1 MPAKETDV
9 SIYEDLNIEPIIN
22 AGGTLTT
29 LGGSLMLPEIVE
41 AMKEASRAFVP
52 MHELHLAVGRRIAE
66 LTGVEA
72 AHVCAGAAAGI
83 ALMAAACMAGP
94 DGEKIRRLPDTTG
107 MPSTFVVHR
116 NHRHGYD
123 QALRVAGGTLHEIE
137 ADADEL
143 ERAVRTPGVAGVF
156 YTFAWNLHGEVLPLT
171 QVAEIAHRTKVPARN
186 GVPVLVDA
194 AAEVPPVENL
204 WRFVKEGADLVTF
217 SGGKALRGPQSTG
230 LLLGRADLI
239 EACRL
244 NDCPNHS
251 IGRSM
256 KVGKEDIAGLLKA
269 VELYVARD
277 HIAEGLVWDRRVA
290 RVLETLQ
297 GLPGVQAQRQ
307 MPYGV
312 GQQIPHAA
320 ITWDEAALGIT
331 CEELR
336 QRLLEGQPRI
346 AVQVVD
352 ARRYPRGGFA
362 AAEVRVHP
370 HTLREGEEVVVAER
384 IQEILRETAKGR
396 A

>member
-1 MPAKETDV
+1 MDV
-9 SIYEDLNIEPIIN
+9 YNDLGVKPIIN
-22 AGGTLTT
+22 AAGTLTT
-29 LGGSLMLPEIVE
+29 LGGSLILPEVME
-41 AMKEASRAFVP
+41 AMVEASRAFVP
-52 MHELHLAVGRRIAE
+52 MGELHLAAGRHIAE
-66 LTGVEA
+66 WTGVEA
-72 AHVCAGAAAGI
+72 AHVCAGASAGI
-83 ALMAAACMAGP
+83 ALMAAACMAGDDP
-94 DGEKIRRLPDTTG
+94 IKIRQLPDTTG
-107 MPSTFVVHR
+107 MPSTFVVQR

-123 QALRVAGGTLHEIE
+123 QALRVAGGKFIEIE
-137 ADADEL
+137 ADAGQL
-143 ERAVRTPGVAGVF
+143 ERAVSREGIAGVF
-156 YTFAWNLHGEVLPLT
+156 YTHAWNLKGEVLPLP
-171 QVAEIAHRTKVPARN
+171 QVAEIAHAH
-186 GVPVLVDA
+186 GVPVLLDA

-204 WRFVKEGADLVTF
+204 WRFCREGADLVTF

-269 VELYVARD
+269 VELYVERD
-277 HIAEGLVWDRRVA
+277 HVAEGLVWDRRVA
-290 RVLETLQ
+290 RVLETLE
-297 GLPGVQAQRQ
+297 GLSHVQARRQ

-320 ITWDEAALGIT
+320 IAWDEATLGIT

-336 QRLLEGQPRI
+336 QRLLEGTPRI

-352 ARRYPRGGFA
+352 SVTYPRGEFT

-384 IQEILRETAKGR
+384 IREILGG
-396 A
+396 

>member
-1 MPAKETDV
+1 V
-9 SIYEDLNIEPIIN
+9 SIYDDLGIEPIIN

-29 LGGSLMLPEIVE
+29 LGGSLMLPEVVE
-41 AMKEASRAFVP
+41 AMAQASRAFVP
-52 MHELHLAVGRRIAE
+52 MHELHLATGRRIAQW
-66 LTGVEA
+66 TGVEA

-83 ALMAAACMAGP
+83 ALMAAACMAGT
-94 DGEKIRRLPDTTG
+94 DGGKIRRLPDTTG

-123 QALRVAGGTLHEIE
+123 QALRVAGGTFLEIE
-137 ADADEL
+137 TDVDEL
-143 ERAVRTPGVAGVF
+143 ARATRAPGVAGVF
-156 YTFAWNLHGEVLPLT
+156 YTIAWNLTGEVLPLT
-171 QVAEIAHRTKVPARN
+171 QVAEIARARH
-186 GVPVLVDA
+186 VPVLVDA

-204 WRFVKEGADLVTF
+204 WRFVKEGADLVAF

-269 VELYVARD
+269 VELYVERD
-277 HIAEGLVWDRRVA
+277 HVAEGLAWDRRVA
-290 RVLETLQ
+290 RVLETLE
-297 GLPGVQAQRQ
+297 GLPGVRARRQ

-320 ITWDEAALGIT
+320 IVWNEADLGIT
-331 CEELR
+331 CEGLR
-336 QRLLEGQPRI
+336 QRLLEDRPRI
-346 AVQVVD
+346 AVQVAD
-352 ARRYPRGGFA
+352 PGKYPRGGFVKP
-362 AAEVRVHP
+362 EVRVHP

-384 IQEILRETAKGR
+384 IRALLKG
-396 A
+396 